1 MSDSQKTQAESSGG
15 LDQLFRS
22 ALENDH
28 IKPSG
33 GVWKGISRK
42 LLRAELARFN
52 FTNLH
57 KAFWVAGA
65 GALVVGFIFLF
76 TQLRDGTTT
85 ENASASLIPDRISSG
100 NSIPDITSA
109 KYAVNNSRRKASQ
122 EYPSSK
128 SIRKNSTSSSTTY
141 PAGSQLLASNNSI
154 HTYVNQEH
162 DAIVRTNS
170 MTIAMVPWKLH
181 SLVAIEDTLLRF
193 TTLNGINNIPLV
205 TKVKTPQF
213 FSLDM
218 GITPEVSVY
227 RNANQ
232 YSETNYWLNA
242 GVTYHAGR
250 FSVQTGVGLG
260 YVYDHG
266 DYRVNYKSKDSIGY
280 FTSII
285 SFIVTPNNEV
295 IFTTK
300 DIAVYDSLQ
309 HAADSRA
316 LSRYTYLQIPLLL
329 GFELLETNRL
339 SVTLKAGPAVSFLI
353 GSKEAAPFIDY
364 PNARLIRVDNNSL
377 TRVKMNWEIQAALD
391 IEYRL
396 VKNFSIYA
404 QPSYKHYFKA
414 FETPESTPVSPKDPY
429 SIGIT
434 IGARYNFGLKHSKP

>member
-28 IKPSG
+28 IEPSG

-42 LLRAELARFN
+42 LLRAELAHFN

-57 KAFWVAGA
+57 KAFWIAGA
-65 GALVVGFIFLF
+65 GALVIGFIFLF

-85 ENASASLIPDRISSG
+85 ENASAPLIPDRISSG
-100 NSIPDITSA
+100 ISIGDITSA
-109 KYAVNNSRRKASQ
+109 KYAYNYSRMKTRH
-122 EYPSSK
+122 ENPLSK
-128 SIRKNSTSSSTTY
+128 TVRRNSTSSSTTY
-141 PAGSQLLASNNSI
+141 HAGSQLLASNNSI
-154 HTYVNQEH
+154 HTYTNQKHE
-162 DAIVRTNS
+162 AIVPTNS
-170 MTIAMVPWKLH
+170 MTLAMVPCELH

-285 SFIVTPNNEV
+285 FFIVTPSNEV

-329 GFELLETNRL
+329 GFELFETNRL

-377 TRVKMNWEIQAALD
+377 TRVK
-391 IEYRL
+391 
-396 VKNFSIYA
+396 
-404 QPSYKHYFKA
+404 
-414 FETPESTPVSPKDPY
+414 
-429 SIGIT
+429 
-434 IGARYNFGLKHSKP
+434 